1 MSWIC
6 TMFIGG
12 MLLSMGWRLGAV
24 VYEYLK
30 DFVLDAPEGIRKIRR
45 YQRRKQQRYI
55 EANRRRRLESR

>member
-30 DFVLDAPEGIRKIRR
+30 DFVLEAPEGFRKIRR
-45 YQRRKQQRYI
+45 YQKQRNLRYT
-55 EANRRRRLESR
+55 EAKRRRRLESR

>member
-45 YQRRKQQRYI
+45 YQKRRKNQHYV
-55 EANRRRRLESR
+55 ATRR

>member
-12 MLLSMGWRLGAV
+12 MLFSMGWRLGAV

-45 YQRRKQQRYI
+45 YQKQRNLRYT
-55 EANRRRRLESR
+55 EAKRRRRLESR

>member
-30 DFVLDAPEGIRKIRR
+30 DLVLDAPEGIRKIRR